1 MEDLGAVQAK
11 DLLGNGDD
19 REAFKVD
26 DDRDVFAEDEVV
38 EVLEE
43 DAVDVHLAYL
53 DATLSET
60 VGWKGMLVGGVKD
73 RNGVLV
79 LSLEEK
85 LGHWHWWKHRRA

>member
-38 EVLEE
+38 EVLEVLEE

-53 DATLSET
+53 SKMDI
-60 VGWKGMLVGGVKD
+60 KGEL
-73 RNGVLV
+73 L
-79 LSLEEK
+79 
-85 LGHWHWWKHRRA
+85 